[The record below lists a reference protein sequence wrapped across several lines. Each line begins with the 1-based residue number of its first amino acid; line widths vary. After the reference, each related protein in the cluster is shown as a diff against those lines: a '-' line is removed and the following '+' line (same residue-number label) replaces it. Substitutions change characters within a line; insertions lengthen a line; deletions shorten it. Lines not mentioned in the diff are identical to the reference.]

1 MTEKELVKICL
12 TEICRRNGISE
23 TSMMVQRDFENISQ
37 SIDEN
42 TGVLISL
49 STIKRLLNGEFSR
62 TPQIATLNAIAAYLG
77 FKSWREYKSSMQND
91 IDYILPEPRSEEEI
105 LIKNLKSKIRFNWK
119 WVGVAAVV
127 TGVIIFFSFRGS
139 SNEIN
144 VNYDKARFSA
154 KKTTANAIPN
164 TVVFNYNVDEV
175 DADSFFIQQSWDKR
189 TRVKIEKHNY
199 TLTDIYYEPGY
210 HIAKLI
216 ANDTI
221 IKTIGISIP
230 TDKWFLFTKD
240 EDLKGIPQYIKDGA
254 ASNEGFL
261 GLDKNDLA
269 DNHVKIDE
277 NKAFFYEYFPGKLE
291 VSSDNFIFKTRV
303 RMKQVKNNQCPYIM
317 CEIFCQ
323 RNFTYLKS
331 MSMGCAS
338 EVSAQFGENAIFGK
352 KANLSPLCFDVSK
365 WTDIEMT
372 VKNKVAT
379 IFINNKQVYTCTY
392 NNSSGLITGLG
403 FISNGLCEV
412 DFVEL
417 KGLNKKVVFKDDFG
431 GGNY

>member
-12 TEICRRNGISE
+12 TEICRKNGIVD
-23 TSMMVQRDFENISQ
+23 TSTMVQRDFEHISQ

-91 IDYILPEPRSEEEI
+91 VGYILPEPRSEEVI
-105 LIKNLKSKIRFNWK
+105 LKKNPQPKIRFNWK

-127 TGVIIFFSFRGS
+127 TGIVIFLSFRGS
-139 SNEIN
+139 SYEKKA
-144 VNYDKARFSA
+144 NYDKAQFSA

-164 TVVFNYNVDEV
+164 TVIFNYNVDEI

-189 TRVKIEKHNY
+189 TRVKVEKHNY

-210 HIAKLI
+210 HIAKLM
-216 ANDTI
+216 ANDSI
-221 IKTIGISIP
+221 IKTIDVSIP
-230 TDKWFLFTKD
+230 TDRWFLFAKD
-240 EDLKGIPQYIKDGA
+240 QDLKGIPQYIKDSA
-254 ASNEGFL
+254 AFKAGFL
-261 GLDKNDLA
+261 GLNKNDL
-269 DNHVKIDE
+269 DDSHIKTDE
-277 NKAFFYEYFPGKLE
+277 DKAFFYEYFPSKLE
-291 VSSDNFIFKTRV
+291 VNSDNFTFKTRV
-303 RMKQVKNNQCPYIM
+303 RMKQVKNNQCPYIV
-317 CEIFCQ
+317 CEVFCQ

-331 MSMGCAS
+331 MPMGCAS
-338 EVSAQFGENAIFGK
+338 EVSAHFGENELLGK
-352 KANLSPLCFDVSK
+352 RTNLSSLCFDVSK

-372 VKNKVAT
+372 VKNKAAT
-379 IFINNKQVYTCTY
+379 IFINDKQVYTCTY

-417 KGLNKKVVFKDDFG
+417 KGLNKKVVFKDDFRRS
-431 GGNY
+431 NY